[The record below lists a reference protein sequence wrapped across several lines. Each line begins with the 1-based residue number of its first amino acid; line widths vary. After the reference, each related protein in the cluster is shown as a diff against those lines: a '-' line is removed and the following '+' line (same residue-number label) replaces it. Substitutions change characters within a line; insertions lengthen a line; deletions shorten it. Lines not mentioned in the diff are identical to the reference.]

1 MIGKNLKL
9 ERVMCEIDEDL
20 EIVNWF
26 ANRGILV
33 TPGKFYGS
41 PNYVRIALTA
51 TESQIKSAADRIASD
66 SDKQLK

>member
-1 MIGKNLKL
+1 MLF
-9 ERVMCEIDEDL
+9 RSVS
-20 EIVNWF
+20 WF

-51 TESQIKSAADRIASD
+51 TDAQIKSAADRIATD
-66 SDKQLK
+66 SGK